1 MRFVRDERGQMLIMT
16 ALSLTALLGFAAL
29 ATDVGVLFHA
39 QRELQIAADSA
50 ATTAAMDIQYGET
63 DSSAA
68 TDAKNVVISNGWTGA
83 TLVTSSNPPSSTTSL
98 SAPQV
103 TINTPP
109 LSGYHKSGTYAE
121 AYVTEANPTF
131 FMKLF
136 GFTPMNVTARAVA
149 GSPGAGDTCL
159 YLTDPTDYDLQLQG
173 QATINATNCGIYDN
187 SNNSE
192 SIVTTGNGNSV
203 NTPYLDTVGGDG
215 NGSDAPGGNNLVNTY
230 VAPESNPF
238 PSAADA
244 TPSSCNQSFSTMPA
258 SKTTPIDAG
267 GGVYCYTGNNLSIDG
282 YTLEN
287 GTFVFTKGV
296 TTGTT
301 SIGVPANGNTPADP
315 ATLVVAGGTFSQG
328 NGVLTM
334 EAPTSGTY
342 NAVSLLVPATNT
354 TYTNSTCSKKTTG
367 NGNTNGML
375 QIQFGSSNSNIDGYI
390 IAPNAEVYLQ
400 DNGGTVT
407 TTGMVSA
414 CMFEKAGTLDITSY
428 NNAHPN
434 TTPIRIFAL
443 VE

>member
-16 ALSLTALLGFAAL
+16 ALSLTALLGFGAL
-29 ATDVGVLFHA
+29 AADVGVLFHA
-39 QRELQIAADSA
+39 QRELQIAADAA
-50 ATTAAMDIQYGET
+50 ATAAAMDIQYGDT
-63 DSSAA
+63 DSAAA
-68 TDAKNVVISNGWTGA
+68 TDAQNVVINNGWTGA
-83 TLVTSSNPPSSTTSL
+83 TLVTESSPPSSTTSL

-109 LSGYHKSGTYAE
+109 LSGYHMTGTYAE
-121 AYVTEANPTF
+121 AYVTEPNPTF
-131 FMKLF
+131 FMRLF
-136 GFTPMNVTARAVA
+136 GLTSMNVTARAVA

-159 YLTDPTDYDLQLQG
+159 YLTDATDYDLQLQG

-187 SNNSE
+187 SDNSE
-192 SIVTTGNGNSV
+192 SIVTTGNGNAV
-203 NTPYLDTVGGDG
+203 NSPYLDTVGGDG
-215 NGSDAPGGNNLVNTY
+215 GGKDQPGGNTTVNTY
-230 VAPESNPF
+230 VAPESDPF
-238 PSAADA
+238 PQAAL
-244 TPSSCNQSFSTMPA
+244 
-258 SKTTPIDAG
+258 TTPTCTGGDTFSKLPTATTINAG
-267 GGVYCYTGNNLSIDG
+267 GATYCYTGNNLSLDG
-282 YTLEN
+282 YTLVN
-287 GTFVFTKGV
+287 GTFVFTNGV

-301 SIGVPANGNTPADP
+301 SIGTLKNGSTPADP
-315 ATLVVAGGTFSQG
+315 ATLVVAGGSFSQG

-334 EAPTSGTY
+334 EAPTSGTF
-342 NAVSLLVPATNT
+342 NAVSLLVPSSNG

-390 IAPNAEVYLQ
+390 IAPSAEIYLQ

-407 TTGMVSA
+407 TTGMVAA
-414 CMFEKAGTLDITSY
+414 CMFEKAGTMDITSY